1 VQAAGLW
8 VDPDDL
14 EVSSELV
21 SGLPVVNAVLG
32 RLGFDQALV
41 SHLPAP
47 DPRCELAPAA
57 AIGLLVR
64 SLALGRQPL
73 YGLGCW
79 VSGYDQ
85 TLLGLRPEEVALVND
100 DRVGRALDALYLA
113 DRASLTTALSLA
125 AVRAYR
131 IALDELHNDS
141 TSLCLYGA
149 YRGAT
154 GAPRG
159 GVSPPRPARGLSKD
173 HRPDLKQLVWILTV
187 SADGAVPVTYRLCD
201 GNTEDSTTHIQ
212 TWESCRAL
220 AGRADFLY
228 VADCKLA
235 TRDNMDHLACHG
247 GRFLSILPRTRT
259 EDAAGRAWLARGP
272 IPFVE
277 VARRPG
283 RRKADPDEVYWAV
296 PAPTCSEEGY
306 RVVWVRSSSKRAH
319 DSAVRADHI
328 ETATAALAELA
339 ASLGS
344 PRCRL
349 RSRVAVEDAATAAV
363 AAAQAARWVRVEVA
377 EEVAADYRQER
388 RGRPGPTTRY
398 RRVDHRRFSL
408 SWSTDAAQVATDA
421 ASDGCFPL
429 VTNDQH
435 LTATE
440 LLAAYKAQPHLERRH
455 AVLKGVL
462 EAAPIELKSD
472 YRIDAFGFCLYVALL
487 VHALIEHELRRAMAA
502 AGISQLPLYHEER
515 ACRAP
520 TAARVLELLDP
531 LARTVVLHRGQVLT
545 VVAPTL
551 SPLQTQILTLLG
563 TPLTAYG
570 PAASRPS

>member
-1 VQAAGLW
+1 
-8 VDPDDL
+8 
-14 EVSSELV
+14 
-21 SGLPVVNAVLG
+21 
-32 RLGFDQALV
+32 
-41 SHLPAP
+41 
-47 DPRCELAPAA
+47 
-57 AIGLLVR
+57 
-64 SLALGRQPL
+64 
-73 YGLGCW
+73 
-79 VSGYDQ
+79 
-85 TLLGLRPEEVALVND
+85 
-100 DRVGRALDALYLA
+100 
-113 DRASLTTALSLA
+113 
-125 AVRAYR
+125 
-131 IALDELHNDS
+131 
-141 TSLCLYGA
+141 
-149 YRGAT
+149 
-154 GAPRG
+154 
-159 GVSPPRPARGLSKD
+159 
-173 HRPDLKQLVWILTV
+173 
-187 SADGAVPVTYRLCD
+187 
-201 GNTEDSTTHIQ
+201 
-212 TWESCRAL
+212 
-220 AGRADFLY
+220 
-228 VADCKLA
+228 
-235 TRDNMDHLACHG
+235 
-247 GRFLSILPRTRT
+247 
-259 EDAAGRAWLARGP
+259 
-272 IPFVE
+272 
-277 VARRPG
+277 
-283 RRKADPDEVYWAV
+283 
-296 PAPTCSEEGY
+296 
-306 RVVWVRSSSKRAH
+306 
-319 DSAVRADHI
+319 
-328 ETATAALAELA
+328 
-339 ASLGS
+339 
-344 PRCRL
+344 
-349 RSRVAVEDAATAAV
+349 
-363 AAAQAARWVRVEVA
+363 VRVEVA